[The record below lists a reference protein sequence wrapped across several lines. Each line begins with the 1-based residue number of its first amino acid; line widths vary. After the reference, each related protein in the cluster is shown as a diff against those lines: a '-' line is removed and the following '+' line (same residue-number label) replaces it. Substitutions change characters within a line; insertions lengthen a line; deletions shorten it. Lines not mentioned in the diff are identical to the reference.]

1 MLSLNRFITKY
12 FFFIILACS
21 ILILGYLFLNLKDT
35 EESLIKSAFIQQE
48 KELTNR
54 LNSFFKPI
62 ENHIKIASQSGS
74 FGNYHPINI
83 QQFNKNFIPLIEKSS
98 AISAL
103 MMANQQGEELMLMKG
118 GNEWYSR
125 KTALFNN
132 KLKSRFYKIL
142 IENKK
147 ITSLPIGDSTRISNY
162 DPKSR
167 PWFIGANNSEEDVFW
182 TSPYRFF
189 TTGDIGITI
198 SKKWKLPSGETNI
211 FAFDVLLK
219 DLCKFTTKLKL
230 DENGKVFIL
239 TKDHLMLSLPN
250 EEAYSSLDSIKKYL
264 LHPIEQFPLPLYRKI
279 GKFIKQESQLD
290 YFSFNLK
297 GEKWIGSIRPF
308 QLKNQIFYLG
318 EVILKSDFHSKLR
331 SSRIL
336 ILAGLVL
343 IILFMISMIR
353 GYRQKR
359 RSNIQLKYKQK
370 LLKKKAQQIREQRDL
385 IQEAHAETTDSI
397 RYAKR
402 VQEAALSSKEL
413 KAELFPQSFVLLIP
427 KDIVSGDFYWY
438 TEHKGKKLIAA
449 IDCTGHGVPGALM
462 SMLGTTL
469 LGEIVEKNG
478 IIDPASILN
487 ELRRLIILS
496 LKQSETST
504 QNDGMD
510 MAL

>member
-279 GKFIKQESQLD
+279 GEFIKQESQLD

-336 ILAGLVL
+336 ILAGLV
-343 IILFMISMIR
+343 
-353 GYRQKR
+353 
-359 RSNIQLKYKQK
+359 
-370 LLKKKAQQIREQRDL
+370 
-385 IQEAHAETTDSI
+385 T
-397 RYAKR
+397 
-402 VQEAALSSKEL
+402 LS
-413 KAELFPQSFVLLIP
+413 
-427 KDIVSGDFYWY
+427 
-438 TEHKGKKLIAA
+438 
-449 IDCTGHGVPGALM
+449 
-462 SMLGTTL
+462 
-469 LGEIVEKNG
+469 
-478 IIDPASILN
+478 
-487 ELRRLIILS
+487 
-496 LKQSETST
+496 
-504 QNDGMD
+504 
-510 MAL
+510 